1 MGLWYLAGAMNPRHA
16 ATLVIVLT
24 ALLLASGC
32 STAPEVRQTGFLTT
46 YTKLEKVSPQR
57 MEYYAPGLRDYNTFI
72 VDTLEFRVPPTKLTP
87 EERGQIAS
95 YYRTKASEALQKLG
109 LSIVDDPAPGVA
121 RIGLALTDIA
131 ESTWWMKIHP
141 GARLAG
147 AGTGGAAMEAEIVDS
162 ITGQQLAAVVAA
174 DAGNQLN
181 LTAFS
186 TVADIES
193 AIDTWTLTASRR
205 FEQLRHNPPK

>member
-1 MGLWYLAGAMNPRHA
+1 MNSHHA
-16 ATLVIVLT
+16 AVLIAILTTLVLG
-24 ALLLASGC
+24 AGC
-32 STAPEVRQTGFLTT
+32 SSAPEARQTGFLTT
-46 YTKLEKVSPQR
+46 YDHLEKVSPQR
-57 MEYYAPGLRDYNTFI
+57 MEYYSPRLRDYHTFI
-72 VDTLEFRVPPTKLTP
+72 VDTLEFRVPPTKLTY
-87 EERGQIAS
+87 EERGQIAT
-95 YYRTKASEALQKLG
+95 YYRAKASEALQKLG
-109 LSIVDDPAPGVA
+109 LSVVTDPAPGVA
-121 RIGLALTDIA
+121 RIGLALTDIS

-162 ITGQQLAAVVAA
+162 ITGEQIAAAVAA

-193 AIDTWTLTASRR
+193 AIDTWTITASRR
-205 FEQLRHNPPK
+205 FEQLRSQPPK